1 MSGQYAILR
10 HRYSRSENNGGRV
23 LDTLV
28 NIRSFLLAA
37 RLGSFAATAR
47 AERIAPSVV
56 SKRIGQLEHQF
67 RVTLFYRST
76 REISLTPDGRRLLP
90 QCQRLLAQYDEIAEP
105 EAAETVRGH
114 LRIDAPGTVTSRIF
128 GPLFGEFMQLH
139 PEVTID
145 LRLIDRLNDQFDQD
159 CDLTI
164 GARPSTSG
172 QIVDIPLMPYANA
185 TYASAAYCEQF
196 GEPGHPHQ
204 LTEHRCLASL
214 LYGNVWHF
222 YSDKGD
228 FAVTVQPRFQVN
240 DALVLREA
248 VRQGLGIAVL
258 PSILVSEDVI
268 CGEFRRLLPEFRP
281 PPLWLKAMVPS
292 QRMLKPNVR
301 ELIAFLQTRLATQQ
315 EQPSADLWNVLPH
328 AQQSEFR

>member
-1 MSGQYAILR
+1 M
-10 HRYSRSENNGGRV
+10 
-23 LDTLV
+23 DTLV
-28 NIRSFLLAA
+28 NIRTFLIAA
-37 RLGSFAATAR
+37 RLGSFAGAAR
-47 AERIAPSVV
+47 AERVAPSVV

-67 RVTLFYRST
+67 RVTLFHRST
-76 REISLTPDGRRLLP
+76 REISLTSDGGRLLP
-90 QCQRLLAQYDEIAEP
+90 QCQRLLAQYEEIAEP
-105 EAAETVRGH
+105 ETSETVRGH

-128 GPLFGEFMQLH
+128 GPLFGEFMQMH
-139 PEVTID
+139 PGVTID

-196 GEPGHPHQ
+196 GEPDHPHR
-204 LTEHRCLASL
+204 LTEHSCLASL

-222 YSDKGD
+222 YSENGD

-258 PSILVSEDVI
+258 PSILVTDDVAS
-268 CGEFRRLLPEFRP
+268 GEFVRLLPDFRP
-281 PPLWLKAMVPS
+281 LPLWLKAMVPR

-301 ELIAFLQTRLATQQ
+301 ELIAFLQARLTTAQDHS
-315 EQPSADLWNVLPH
+315 PVDLWNVLPH
-328 AQQSEFR
+328 AQQPEFR